1 MAYKSNWATG
11 DLIDAT
17 VFQELVN
24 SAVYS
29 FANLTAIQNNITSA
43 VDGQIAFAQDT
54 ESYYRYDADSTSWVA
69 LLGGADITAVT
80 ITTATNSGLSG
91 GSTATSGAFTSTL
104 LMDANNLSV
113 VTASSSDYIVLHDV
127 TDNSTKKALISDIV
141 ALGDITAIITNAG
154 SGLSGGATS
163 GDVTLEVDINGSSSV
178 TPQTA
183 DEMLISDVTDS
194 NAKKKITLNDLPIS
208 SATQSAL
215 DDITAG
221 TTAIRTDIA
230 VTVADNGSGS
240 QNEYFFEGAQ
250 DQVINLTT
258 GFKYRFDQSNASNS
272 GHPLRFST
280 TKDGTHAS
288 GSEFTDNVTT
298 NGTAGQTGAYTQIE
312 VKADTPERLYVY
324 CTSHAGMGGDS
335 QLTAGAFSVDGG
347 TIRGDTDFSDK
358 EITKFVAKDYAEDVA
373 TTSDSG
379 TSFTSNTL
387 TLDVQDG
394 NVFDITLNDN
404 VTTWAISNL
413 VSGKATTITVILKQ
427 DGTGS
432 RLMNAT
438 QINSTAFKTVGAGGL
453 TLTTD
458 ASAIDIVTVV
468 FDGTNYY
475 VFSQLKMS

>member
-1 MAYKSNWATG
+1 MAYKGNWATG

-17 VFQELVN
+17 AFQELVN
-24 SAVYS
+24 SAIYS
-29 FANLTAIQNNITSA
+29 FADLSTIQSSISSA
-43 VDGQIAFAQDT
+43 VDGQIAYAQDT
-54 ESYYRYDADSTSWVA
+54 EKYYRYDSDSTSWVLA
-69 LLGGADITAVT
+69 FDTGDINSVT
-80 ITTATNSGLSG
+80 VTTAS
-91 GSTATSGAFTSTL
+91 
-104 LMDANNLSV
+104 
-113 VTASSSDYIVLHDV
+113 
-127 TDNSTKKALISDIV
+127 
-141 ALGDITAIITNAG
+141 G
-154 SGLSGGATS
+154 SGLSGGATASS
-163 GDVTLEVDINGSSSV
+163 GDFTATLVIDINGQSSV
-178 TPQTA
+178 TATVS
-183 DEMLISDVTDS
+183 DEMLISDVSGS
-194 NAKKKITLNDLPIS
+194 NAIKKITLNDLPIS
-208 SATQSAL
+208 SATQTAL
-215 DDITAG
+215 DNITAG

-240 QNEYFFEGAQ
+240 QNEYFLEGSQ
-250 DQVINLTT
+250 DQVINVTT
-258 GFKYRFDQSNASNS
+258 GFKYRFDQSDNSNT

-280 TKDGTHAS
+280 TKDGSHSS

-298 NGTAGQTGAYTQIE
+298 NGTPGSAGAYTQIE
-312 VKADTPERLYVY
+312 VKADTPERLYIY
-324 CTSHAGMGGDS
+324 CTSHSGMGGDS
-335 QLTAGAFSVDGG
+335 QLTAGGFSVDGG
-347 TIRGDTDFSDK
+347 TVRGDTDFSDQ
-358 EITKFVAKDYAEDVA
+358 EVTKFVAKDYAEDVA

-379 TSFTSNTL
+379 TSFSSNTL

-438 QINSTAFKTVGAGGL
+438 QINSTTFKTVGAGGL

>member
-1 MAYKSNWATG
+1 MAYKGNWATG

-17 VFQELVN
+17 AFQELVN
-24 SAVYS
+24 SAIYS
-29 FANLTAIQNNITSA
+29 FADLSTIQSSISSA
-43 VDGQIAFAQDT
+43 VDGQIAYAQDT
-54 ESYYRYDADSTSWVA
+54 EKYYRYDSDSTSWVLA
-69 LLGGADITAVT
+69 FDTGDINSVT
-80 ITTATNSGLSG
+80 VTTAS
-91 GSTATSGAFTSTL
+91 
-104 LMDANNLSV
+104 
-113 VTASSSDYIVLHDV
+113 
-127 TDNSTKKALISDIV
+127 
-141 ALGDITAIITNAG
+141 G
-154 SGLSGGATS
+154 SGLSGGATASS
-163 GDVTLEVDINGSSSV
+163 GDFTATLVIDINGQSSV
-178 TPQTA
+178 TATVS
-183 DEMLISDVTDS
+183 DEMLISDVSGS
-194 NAKKKITLNDLPIS
+194 NAIKKITLNDLPIS
-208 SATQSAL
+208 SATQTAL
-215 DDITAG
+215 DNITAG

-240 QNEYFFEGAQ
+240 QNEYFLEGSQ
-250 DQVINLTT
+250 DQVINVTT
-258 GFKYRFDQSNASNS
+258 GFKYRFDQSDNSNT

-280 TKDGTHAS
+280 TKDGSHNS

-298 NGTAGQTGAYTQIE
+298 NGTPGSAGAYTQIE
-312 VKADTPERLYVY
+312 VKADTPERLYIY
-324 CTSHAGMGGDS
+324 CTSHSGMGGDS
-335 QLTAGAFSVDGG
+335 QLTAGGFSVDGG
-347 TIRGDTDFSDK
+347 TVRGDTDFSDQ
-358 EITKFVAKDYAEDVA
+358 EVTKFVAKDYAEDVA

-379 TSFTSNTL
+379 TSFSSNTL

-438 QINSTAFKTVGAGGL
+438 QINSTTFKTVGAGGL